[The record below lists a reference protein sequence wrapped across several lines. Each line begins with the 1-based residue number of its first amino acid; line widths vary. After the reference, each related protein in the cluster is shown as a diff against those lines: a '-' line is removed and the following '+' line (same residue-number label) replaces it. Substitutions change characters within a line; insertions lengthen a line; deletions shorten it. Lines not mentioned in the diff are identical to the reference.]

1 VSSSKR
7 AMTLAELVPQVVTGI
22 EDLKATYGT
31 WEAHPAT
38 HADPTQVESVLGE
51 LIQRLDADFP
61 YFHPQYAGQML
72 KPPHPVAMAAYIAA
86 MQINPNNHSI
96 DASRATTQMEHEVLD
111 QLAAMFG
118 LGADYMGH
126 LTWSGTTANL
136 EALWVC
142 REIRPGA
149 AIAHSADSHYTHS
162 RMGEV
167 LGIDTVS
174 IPTESDGR
182 LSLDALEEQLRSR
195 EIGVVVA
202 TLGTTGLGA
211 VDPLADIIPLAREY
225 GARVHVD
232 AAYGGF
238 FTLLQGELAPETAR
252 HYAAIGEAD
261 SVVVDPHKH
270 GLQPYGCGAVLFP
283 DQSILRFYHH
293 ESPYTYFAST
303 ERHFGEIQLEC
314 SRAGASAAA
323 LWATLKVFPLD
334 MSGLGAIIAPGY
346 RAAQAWHGLI
356 SDSEILQPYQ
366 RPETDIITYLPRVET
381 MRQLDEVSHA
391 IFEMAAAPARPQ
403 QTHLATYV
411 VKPEQLRMRGI
422 TLKDDAPTARIMR
435 SVLMKPEHEPLIPE
449 MHHHVSMWS
458 RRAYE
463 RILAGK
469 SALASAAEA

>member
-1 VSSSKR
+1 VSHKR
-7 AMTLAELVPQVVTGI
+7 AVTLEELLERPIQGI
-22 EDLKATYGT
+22 QELTATYGH
-31 WEAHPAT
+31 WEVHPSQHVDPDEV
-38 HADPTQVESVLGE
+38 HAVLDE
-51 LIQRLDADFP
+51 LVGRLDADFP

-111 QLAAMFG
+111 QLAAMVG
-118 LGADYMGH
+118 YPEDYMGH

-142 REIRPGA
+142 REIRPGSG
-149 AIAHSADSHYTHS
+149 IAHSADAHYTHS

-167 LGIDTVS
+167 LAMEATG
-174 IPTESDGR
+174 IPTDEAGR
-182 LSLDALEEQLRSR
+182 MRLDALETALRTGT
-195 EIGVVVA
+195 IGVVVA

-211 VDPLADIIPLAREY
+211 VDPLADIIPLAHEH

-238 FTLLQGELAPETAR
+238 FTIVADELDPETAR
-252 HYAAIGEAD
+252 HFAAIPQAD
-261 SVVVDPHKH
+261 SIVIDPHKH
-270 GLQPYGCGAVLFP
+270 GLQPYGCGMVLFN
-283 DQSILRFYHH
+283 DQSMLRHYHH

-323 LWATLKVFPLD
+323 LWATLRVLPLTRE
-334 MSGLGAIIAPGY
+334 GLGAVIAPGY
-346 RAAQAWHGLI
+346 RAAQTWHDLI
-356 SDSEILQPYQ
+356 AESDILQPYQ
-366 RPETDIITYLPRVET
+366 PPELDIITYLPRVTSMTE
-381 MRQLDEVSHA
+381 LDRVSHA
-391 IFEMAAAPARPQ
+391 IFEFAADTARPQ

-411 VKPEQLRMRGI
+411 VTNEQLRARGI
-422 TLKDDAPTARIMR
+422 DLAEDAARARIMR

-458 RRAYE
+458 RRA
-463 RILAGK
+463 RD
-469 SALASAAEA
+469 SAPASA